1 MKPKSVKILSN
12 LLKPVPVVI
21 AALLVAYFLYPHP
34 RHVSKESGKTEIV
47 FWAHG
52 SYLDLYRV
60 AIEEFERLH
69 PEYEVIMGTSA
80 VRDVTG
86 DPTRFLLGVAG
97 GLPPDVIVFD
107 RFAVVEWASRGA
119 FHDLSP
125 YLQQN
130 LNEKE
135 PIRAENYFKAA
146 WAETELDEKVY
157 AIPSTFDTRAM
168 YYHKDPLIR
177 AGYIF

>member
-1 MKPKSVKILSN
+1 MIALSSRGIGRALTLLGLLLLLGGCRGRDKSRTLVLWHQMNPGERELLS
-12 LLKPVPVVI
+12 LQ
-21 AALLVAYFLYPHP
+21 
-34 RHVSKESGKTEIV
+34 
-47 FWAHG
+47 
-52 SYLDLYRV
+52 
-60 AIEEFERLH
+60 IEEFERLH

-119 FHDLSP
+119 FQDLSP
-125 YLQQN
+125 YLQQA
-130 LNEKE
+130 LNQDD
-135 PIRAENYFKAA
+135 PIRAENYYEAA
-146 WAETELDEKVY
+146 WAETKLDDKVY

-177 AGYIF
+177 RRFLPVRC